1 MVELLLICI
10 DVIFQDEVLYFLVIL
25 VMVFFRI
32 VGDVDIDEM
41 LICFRIILLFVLV
54 ENVIMLDNSVVNKID
69 FLNI

>member
-1 MVELLLICI
+1 
-10 DVIFQDEVLYFLVIL
+10 
-25 VMVFFRI
+25 MVFFRI

-54 ENVIMLDNSVVNKID
+54 ENVIMLDNSVVNKMD